1 MRAVRIDHFGDP
13 AEALRVVD
21 VSTAPLPG
29 GQARVKIEAAAINP
43 SDILNVRGSFHSSLP
58 CTVGRDFAGQVV
70 EGPREVVGLEVWGS
84 GGDAGV
90 VRDGAHAEQIDIPLE
105 AVSRRPSNLSAP
117 EAAAVGV
124 PYVTAWSAFESAQL
138 GPGETVLVSGAAGAV
153 GTAATELAHARGA
166 RVIALVRNESEEAKL
181 DLDRVQAVAHS
192 DLQDTGLVVSEA
204 TGGRGV
210 AVALNGVGAP
220 IFPSLLASLADEGR
234 MVVYGSGGGA
244 GVQLDLTS
252 LYRRSLRLIGLNTV
266 SINLAGGA
274 HILSE
279 LAPMF
284 ESGKLRAPQIAARYR
299 LEEAVAAYARAASGP
314 GKVVFA
320 GS

>member
-1 MRAVRIDHFGDP
+1 M
-13 AEALRVVD
+13 
-21 VSTAPLPG
+21 
-29 GQARVKIEAAAINP
+29 
-43 SDILNVRGSFHSSLP
+43 
-58 CTVGRDFAGQVV
+58 
-70 EGPREVVGLEVWGS
+70 
-84 GGDAGV
+84 
-90 VRDGAHAEQIDIPLE
+90 
-105 AVSRRPSNLSAP
+105 
-117 EAAAVGV
+117 
-124 PYVTAWSAFESAQL
+124 
-138 GPGETVLVSGAAGAV
+138 VLVSGAAGAV